1 MRGLVMTPASAAA
14 AAEAEA
20 ERVAQD
26 LAATRAKV
34 VSKFGDPLADET
46 LARQLEICVFNWAV
60 RTCTRD
66 CIPRY
71 WANKKFRFRYT
82 TRALSIL
89 QNLKHPKNPALLKKV
104 RAKEISVRDL
114 AGMLPQTM
122 FPELWAPVYE
132 RLAIKQLRRMAKV
145 PTAFAGSTTCGRC
158 KSKNVVF
165 TELQTRSADEP
176 MTVFYYCQG
185 CNKNWKG

>member
-1 MRGLVMTPASAAA
+1 MASAAA
-14 AAEAEA
+14 AEAAAVAEA
-20 ERVAQD
+20 ERVAAD

-34 VSKFGDPLADET
+34 VSKFEAPLEDDT

-60 RTCTRD
+60 RTCARD

-82 TRALSIL
+82 TRALGIL
-89 QNLKHPKNPALLKKV
+89 QNLKNPKNPALLKNV
-104 RAKEISVRDL
+104 RTKEISVRDL
-114 AGMLPQTM
+114 PGMSPQNM

-132 RLAIKQLRRMAKV
+132 RIAAKQLRRMAKV
-145 PTAFAGSTTCGRC
+145 PTAFAGSTTCGKC

-176 MTVFYYCQG
+176 MTVFYFCQG
-185 CNKNWKG
+185 CGKNWKG